1 MIKAKDF
8 KWWDRVY
15 HLFYLASYLCLPGAL
30 TDCFLPLTADF
41 EGKRPGMVNTH
52 LSLSMMILVIRE
64 VECDTCDGSPR
75 WSETFLPVLAFE

>member
-1 MIKAKDF
+1 MYLFLLHF
-8 KWWDRVY
+8 KIDKVV
-15 HLFYLASYLCLPGAL
+15 
-30 TDCFLPLTADF
+30 TINDF